1 MQHNSLSKE
10 TLNCFSDKTKDKILK
25 ESLILFNDVGFNSI
39 TTANISKKCKILEG
53 TLWYHFNSKKNLLNS
68 HIELFQKL
76 FNNKI
81 NSLDYEKTKYFW
93 TKSFDIYSTIWDFQ
107 YIFREHYESLSNDI
121 EISKKLK
128 NINNFVDNSIEEIIT
143 KSQKKIF
150 KADKKILAII
160 IETILLIGRY
170 WLHFSKQKYPK
181 LSNKKL
187 RKKGIELMLNS
198 IHPYLKNKERNTLVK
213 LFKTY
218 N

>member
-1 MQHNSLSKE
+1 MQLKKKNIRR
-10 TLNCFSDKTKDKILK
+10 KILI
-25 ESLILFNDVGFNSI
+25 SVITILSFV
-39 TTANISKKCKILEG
+39 TTA
-53 TLWYHFNSKKNLLNS
+53 
-68 HIELFQKL
+68 
-76 FNNKI
+76 
-81 NSLDYEKTKYFW
+81 
-93 TKSFDIYSTIWDFQ
+93 
-107 YIFREHYESLSNDI
+107 
-121 EISKKLK
+121 
-128 NINNFVDNSIEEIIT
+128 

-198 IHPYLKNKERNTLVK
+198 INPYLKNKERNTLVK